1 MGVGSRLKTI
11 RKDMKM
17 TQTEFAKFMSLS
29 FRTISNYETELSPIA
44 QDLLIKLLERGYSIP
59 WLLTGEGSM
68 KMSDMR
74 PEGAMPFKFE
84 GKIPLIG
91 TTAAGIGSVFNDNDI
106 PKLNEATEFIPR
118 PMNIKDPLAYALRI
132 STINGDSMYPSFK
145 PHEVLI
151 VSPVAP
157 VFNNDKVIVKL
168 KDGQV
173 MFKIYKCKED
183 HIELHSVNPA
193 YKPVVITSRDLA
205 LMHKVMG
212 SLEL

>member
-1 MGVGSRLKTI
+1 MGIGSRLKTI
-11 RKDMKM
+11 RKDLKLN
-17 TQTEFAKFMSLS
+17 QNDFSKYFSVSLKS
-29 FRTISNYETELSPIA
+29 VSNYENDITPIA
-44 QDLLIKLLERGYSIP
+44 QDLLIRLLERGYSIP
-59 WLLTGEGSM
+59 WLLTGEGTM

-74 PEGAMPFKFE
+74 PEGAMPFRFE
-84 GKIPLIG
+84 EKIPLIG
-91 TTAAGIGSVFNDNDI
+91 TTAAGIGSIFNDNDI

-118 PMNIKDPLAYALRI
+118 PMSIKDPLAYALRI
-132 STINGDSMYPSFK
+132 SAINGDSMYPSFK

-173 MFKIYKCKED
+173 MFKIYKCYED

-193 YKPVVITSRDLA
+193 YKPVLITSRDLA
-205 LMHKVMG
+205 LMHKVVG